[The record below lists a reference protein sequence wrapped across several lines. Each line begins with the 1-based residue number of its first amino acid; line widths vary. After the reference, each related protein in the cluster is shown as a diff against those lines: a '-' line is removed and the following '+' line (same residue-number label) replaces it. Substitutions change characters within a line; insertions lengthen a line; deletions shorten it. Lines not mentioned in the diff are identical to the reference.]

1 MASKA
6 VKGINE
12 TIAKIQAFGK
22 ETEKMINAEIEAIVI
37 QIEGDAKKLAPKN
50 FGKLQQ
56 SISHAKI
63 KSMKW
68 KVTVNEIYGAYMEF
82 GTGTKV
88 QVPREFADIASQF
101 KGKKSKGNWKDALEA
116 LKVWCR
122 SKGIGEKAAYPI
134 LAKILG
140 AGVNPQ
146 PFLYPAYKK
155 GEKDLIINLERLL
168 KNVSKK
174 I

>member
-1 MASKA
+1 MASKG

-12 TIAKIQAFGK
+12 TVAKIRQFGK
-22 ETEKMINAEIEAIVI
+22 ATEKQINAEIEATAI

-50 FGKLQQ
+50 FGKLAQ
-56 SISHAKI
+56 SISHSKV
-63 KSMKW
+63 KNLTW

-82 GTGTKV
+82 GTGAKV
-88 QVPREFADIASQF
+88 KVPAEFAEMAKQF
-101 KGKKSKGNWKDALEA
+101 QGKGKGTWKDALEA
-116 LKVWCR
+116 IKVWCR
-122 SKGIGEKAAYPI
+122 SKGIDEKAAYPI

-155 GEKDLIINLERLL
+155 GEKDLILNLEKLL
-168 KNVSKK
+168 KSQNKK